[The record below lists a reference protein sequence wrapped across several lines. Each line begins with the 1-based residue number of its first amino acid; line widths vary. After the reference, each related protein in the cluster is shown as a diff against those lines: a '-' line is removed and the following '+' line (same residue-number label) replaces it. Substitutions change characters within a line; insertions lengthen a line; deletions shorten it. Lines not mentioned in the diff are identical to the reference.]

1 MTARTSPTAAL
12 AGLLALLSL
21 AAPLVNAAAGPPRAL
36 FVALAPDAPE
46 PTLSLSVA
54 RAPDGAWLLTIKAEN
69 FRFTD
74 LCRADAPAAPIGH
87 AHVFAGETRI
97 ASAFGPV
104 VDLGPLS
111 PGRHRLRVMLRAQ
124 DHRVLVSRAGVIA
137 AEITFVVSKDRIPT
151 IR

>member
-1 MTARTSPTAAL
+1 MIARGSPTAAL

-36 FVALAPDAPE
+36 FVALAPETPE

-54 RAPDGAWLLTIKAEN
+54 RAPDGAWLLMIAAEN
-69 FRFTD
+69 FRFTE

-104 VDLGPLS
+104 VDLGPLP
-111 PGRHRLRVMLRAQ
+111 PGRHRFRVMLRAQ
-124 DHRVLVSRAGVIA
+124 DHRVLVGQRGVIA
-137 AEITFVVSKDRIPT
+137 AEISFIVN
-151 IR
+151 